1 MMKRRA
7 YSAGAV
13 KTAFWF
19 SEFRQIIE
27 LRADGIDED
36 EIKRQSCEE
45 NLFGASTPARARQI
59 YSTVSAR
66 LQMLNPSVYP
76 VFIQADITM
85 QKILTLSA
93 VLAYDTLFFDFIYEV
108 VREKIMMGTNEFAD
122 SDLRIFFARKQQQD
136 KRAATWTDPTLVRLG
151 RSYKTMLYEA
161 GFIDKGQRVRH
172 IRKPI
177 LDPKV
182 EQWLQSNG
190 MEPIIKALMGVR

>member
-1 MMKRRA
+1 
-7 YSAGAV
+7 
-13 KTAFWF
+13 
-19 SEFRQIIE
+19 
-27 LRADGIDED
+27 
-36 EIKRQSCEE
+36 
-45 NLFGASTPARARQI
+45 
-59 YSTVSAR
+59 
-66 LQMLNPSVYP
+66 
-76 VFIQADITM
+76 M

-93 VLAYDTLFFDFIYEV
+93 VLAYDTLFFDFVYEV

-172 IRKPI
+172 IKKPI

-190 MEPIIKALMGVR
+190 MEPIIKVLMGVR